1 MASKLLNAKTEEF
14 RSNQILNYIY
24 VIAIDFK
31 CIRAYACGYILVYVI
46 DKYLDI
52 INSQQP

>member
-1 MASKLLNAKTEEF
+1 MASKLLNAKTEES

-46 DKYLDI
+46 DKY
-52 INSQQP
+52 